1 MSTSFSFEE
10 LAGAEACFA
19 AASRLLYVEP
29 SVEEVAA
36 QVTSRLF
43 ANAPFAADDPAARA
57 GLGRMDAWCADALIE
72 FEESAAPVEISSE
85 LDASDGISS
94 DSVEVAGGD
103 PGATAPVTPAA
114 PAVPVDPAALA
125 ASPLFGERV
134 GALQREWLRLFAGV
148 GAPEASCLE
157 SFYVEPNRHMFGKS
171 TLAVREA
178 YRAHGLQIERLHSE
192 PDDHLGLMLGFVSH
206 LVDEELAALETED
219 AAAAETA
226 ARDQERFLV
235 EHVLPWLAV
244 WRYLVKTHATSDY
257 YLGAGDFVFGLVSRY
272 VTRFGIFYDEEAE
285 AFKRRAA

>member
-29 SVEEVAA
+29 STEEVAA
-36 QVTSRLF
+36 QVVERLF
-43 ANAPFAADDPAARA
+43 ASAPFAADDPTAEA
-57 GLGRMDAWCADALIE
+57 GLARMDAWCVDALAE
-72 FEESAAPVEISSE
+72 FEESAASAEVGSG
-85 LDASDGISS
+85 LAASAQAAGIVSG
-94 DSVEVAGGD
+94 AGNS
-103 PGATAPVTPAA
+103 AAPVDSATL
-114 PAVPVDPAALA
+114 VDPTALA

-134 GALQREWLRLFAGV
+134 GALRREWLRLFAGV
-148 GAPEASCLE
+148 GTPEASCLE

-206 LVDEELAALETED
+206 LVGEELEALERGD
-219 AAAAETA
+219 APAAEA
-226 ARDQERFLV
+226 AVRDQEQFLV

-244 WRYLVKTHATSDY
+244 WRYLVASHATSDY
-257 YLGAGDFVFGLVSRY
+257 YLGTGDFVFGLVSRY
-272 VTRFGIFYDEEAE
+272 ATRFGIFYDEESE
-285 AFKRRAA
+285 AFKRRSA